1 MSASGLQSAAVTTGR
16 MVDDMAVSFASE
28 LDQVLVLLTAKIRAL
43 VKKLDTEK
51 GRLVSTRTN
60 LVLALQLRQDLL
72 GTLEHAGYHDLAVSA
87 LDASLDALTTEMV
100 KANVG
105 VIQVGAFDVD
115 ALVAMKQ
122 LRLAELLQVGDDI
135 GVQLW
140 RVVVDGVLG
149 ARPVL
154 DLVDDVSDLLDIS
167 ARHARTVYDTAIS
180 TYTRKVAQLGA
191 TGKPDEAWFYVGPV
205 DSKIRPFCL
214 QHVGKVYGRTS
225 IDDMDNGQLPD
236 VFTTGG
242 GYNCRHIWQR
252 VSPLDAELLA
262 LKDTDERS
270 EAVQIRMDDSHL
282 EEVAA

>member
-1 MSASGLQSAAVTTGR
+1 MSASASQRAAVQAGAL
-16 MVDDMAVSFASE
+16 VDRLSASFARE
-28 LDQVLVLLTAKIRAL
+28 LDQVLVLLTAKIKRLA
-43 VKKLDTEK
+43 KQFDTA
-51 GRLVSTRTN
+51 GARIASTRLN
-60 LVLALQLRQDLL
+60 LTLALQLRQDLL
-72 GTLEHAGYHDLAVSA
+72 TTLEQAGYHDLVVAA
-87 LDASLDALTTEMV
+87 LDAPLDRLTAQMV
-100 KANVG
+100 EANPVT
-105 VIQVGAFDVD
+105 VNVGAFDVD
-115 ALVAMKQ
+115 ALVAMRQ
-122 LRLAELLQVGDDI
+122 LRLAELLQVGEDI
-135 GVQLW
+135 GIQMW

-180 TYTRKVAQLGA
+180 TYGRKVAQLGS

-214 QHVGKVYGRTS
+214 QHVGKVYSRTS

-262 LKDTDERS
+262 LKDTDQRS
-270 EAVQIRMDDSHL
+270 DAVQIRVDDSHL